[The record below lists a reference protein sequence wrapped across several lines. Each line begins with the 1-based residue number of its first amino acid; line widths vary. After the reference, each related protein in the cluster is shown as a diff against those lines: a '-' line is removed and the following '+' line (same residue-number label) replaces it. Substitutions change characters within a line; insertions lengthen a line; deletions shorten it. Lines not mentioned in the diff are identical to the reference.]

1 MGRWLPFS
9 CGDDEGDTIHTAK
22 LQTLAQL
29 LISTS
34 ISLEQCV
41 DGAGDCDPSIFNDRP
56 SQLDSML
63 FKQLV
68 AADVNNF

>member
-9 CGDDEGDTIHTAK
+9 CGDDEGEYHPHSQVAH
-22 LQTLAQL
+22 L
-29 LISTS
+29 LIYS
-34 ISLEQCV
+34 ISLEQCM

-63 FKQLV
+63 FDNLWLLM
-68 AADVNNF
+68 